1 VNCAGMFFFLAIF
14 SEKNLKVLGNCQNS
28 SKMTLL
34 KESVAGFSYFIL
46 YPESSLIV

>member
-1 VNCAGMFFFLAIF
+1 VQGCFFSAIF
-14 SEKNLKVLGNCQNS
+14 SEKNLKVLGNS